1 MVSGDVASAA
11 GQYVSDH
18 MISTGLLLRDP
29 KLAERYHRNVEMSLI
44 IQEGQEAIPLVEP
57 FRAFRRGHNFD
68 CLNPNF
74 IRDADNPG
82 QRVDH

>member
-1 MVSGDVASAA
+1 MC
-11 GQYVSDH
+11 YVR
-18 MISTGLLLRDP
+18 LRHTVLR
-29 KLAERYHRNVEMSLI
+29 KSKFAERCHCNVEMPVI
-44 IQEGQEAIPLVEP
+44 IQEGQDPVPLIEP
-57 FRAFRRGHNFD
+57 FRAFRRGHELD